1 LKLDIVRLRPIE
13 WLANRRMASQFGEN
27 RASGNQ
33 PDLLNGGL
41 PSAKAVRGQRK
52 SILPSLGWRPEKL
65 DLIPKLPQT
74 IRQNFLY
81 HV

>member
-1 LKLDIVRLRPIE
+1 LDIVRLRPIE

-33 PDLLNGGL
+33 PDLLIDEL
-41 PSAKAVRGQRK
+41 PPTKRTRGQRK
-52 SILPSLGWRPEKL
+52 SILPSLGWRREKL

-81 HV
+81 HVW